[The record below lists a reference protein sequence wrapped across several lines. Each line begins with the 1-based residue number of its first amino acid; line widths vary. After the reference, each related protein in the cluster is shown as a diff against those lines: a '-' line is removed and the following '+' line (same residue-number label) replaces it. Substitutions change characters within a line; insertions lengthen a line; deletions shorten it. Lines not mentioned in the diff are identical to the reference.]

1 MSDTILLW
9 GVSGD
14 PPLMALVAELE
25 ARAVSHHLLDQRRMH
40 QARFDFAADGVSGTL
55 SIAERDIELAA
66 IGALYARPKDL
77 RAVMR
82 GSSELAA
89 DLDSQ
94 RSALATG
101 RQLYAWAEMTPA
113 RVVNRPSAA
122 SANDSKPYQLEQ
134 IRGAGFTVPPTLV
147 TTSPQAAR
155 EFVAQHGEVVCK
167 SAGRTR
173 SIVSRLGSAD
183 LDRLDDITHCPTLLQ
198 AYIAGRDWR
207 VHCIGTAIHACEIYC
222 TAEDYRVAP
231 EQGLALEVVPAEL
244 PGPIAARC
252 RALTRRLGLELAGI
266 DLRRSGDTWY
276 CFEVNPSPL
285 FTYFEQASGQP
296 LTAAVADLLSE
307 ATCCRP
313 N

>member
-1 MSDTILLW
+1 MSGTILLW

-14 PPLMALVAELE
+14 PPLMALLAELE
-25 ARAVSHHLLDQRRMH
+25 ARALPHHFLDQRLMH
-40 QARFDFAADGVSGTL
+40 QAHFDFSADGLTGTL
-55 SIAERDIELAA
+55 SMAERDIELAA
-66 IGALYARPKDL
+66 IGALYARPDDL
-77 RAVMR
+77 CAVMR
-82 GSSELAA
+82 RSSELAA
-89 DLDSQ
+89 DLDTQ
-94 RSALATG
+94 RTALATE

-134 IRGAGFTVPPTLV
+134 IHAAGFAVPPTLV

-155 EFVAQHGEVVCK
+155 EFVAQHGQVVCK

-173 SIVSRLGSAD
+173 SIVSRLESAD
-183 LDRLDDITHCPTLLQ
+183 LERLDDITHCPTLLQ

-207 VHCIGTAIHACEIYC
+207 VHCIGTAIHACEIHC
-222 TAEDYRVAP
+222 TADDYRVAP
-231 EQGLALEVVPAEL
+231 EQGMALEVVSAKL
-244 PGPIAARC
+244 PEAIAARC

-266 DLRRSGDTWY
+266 DLRHSGDTWY

-285 FTYFEQASGQP
+285 FTYFEQAAGQP
-296 LTAAVADLLSE
+296 LTAAVADLMSD
-307 ATCCRP
+307 ATRRRP